1 MATGQGIY
9 TTVNDV
15 KNWYKQKYK
24 GQNVFDSAISAAE
37 QQASAAT
44 AQTFLSAASQEEA
57 ARRQFDQYVTNAYE
71 SSLSQRSDIL
81 NSNLL
86 SGTKGALLT
95 DVDVALSDAYN
106 SYLQT
111 LQSNVGTIGE
121 TASKQYAAIDKNVA
135 SVKEEA
141 DELLTTEAKNITKGI
156 DYAFD
161 YLQAVG
167 KYAEQQEGGLEAL
180 YNNPDWQKYI
190 KKYTEEGSDEPL
202 YRMYTR
208 EELSTPRIDIPTKQ
222 QVGLYDSN
230 MDITAAGKD
239 FFDQMFNFNWAGYDM
254 LKDMQS
260 YGAFVASKDKDFYEW
275 LQGPNMYSDTSDAY
289 ERNVNMGLL
298 REAVGLDAGDLTYT
312 RKDVRTKVG
321 YNNAA
326 LFSALS
332 GNTVSREEA
341 INFAKA
347 FKNANTTDTKDPLD
361 LSDIL
366 SEMAVKTWTE
376 DRYNALKK
384 YASES
389 GIDQSNLN
397 KFNET
402 YKVKQKQ
409 IDALQKEITDTEKA
423 IEGFTDSKFSLP
435 TYSGRRKRR
444 QDPALLA
451 KKNELAELKQS
462 LYKDFKKMFSELI
475 DFNI

>member
-44 AQTFLSAASQEEA
+44 AQTFLNAASQEEA
-57 ARRQFDQYVTNAYE
+57 ARRQFDQYVTNAYK

-95 DVDVALSDAYN
+95 DIDVALSDAYN

-111 LQSNVGTIGE
+111 LQNNVGTVGE
-121 TASKQYAAIDKNVA
+121 NAAKQYAAIDKNVA

-141 DELLTTEAKNITKGI
+141 DTLLTNEAKNITKGI

-161 YLQAVG
+161 YLQAIG

-208 EELSTPRIDIPTKQ
+208 EELSTPRIDIPTGK
-222 QVGLYDSN
+222 QVGLYDSSGN
-230 MDITAAGKD
+230 LTDAGKD
-239 FFDQMFNFNWAGYDM
+239 FFDQMFNFNWTGYDT

-260 YGAFVASKDKDFYEW
+260 YGAFIANKDKDLYEW
-275 LQGPNMYSDTSDAY
+275 LQGPNIYSDTSDAY

-321 YNNAA
+321 YDNAA

-332 GNTVSREEA
+332 GTTVGREEA
-341 INFAKA
+341 SVLAKK
-347 FKNANTTDTKDPLD
+347 FKYSNVNNVEDPLD
-361 LSDIL
+361 VSNIITKVQVDSWSDD
-366 SEMAVKTWTE
+366 K
-376 DRYNALKK
+376 YNALKK
-384 YASES
+384 YASET
-389 GIDQSNLN
+389 GIDTSKLN

-402 YKVKQKQ
+402 YKTTQEKLNKLQQELNNVEQSYMKLAMADTTGMSSLNLKNVYKDVNY
-409 IDALQKEITDTEKA
+409 IRIQKEIKD
-423 IEGFTDSKFSLP
+423 L
-435 TYSGRRKRR
+435 
-444 QDPALLA
+444 
-451 KKNELAELKQS
+451 KNS
-462 LYKDFKKMFSELI
+462 LYKNFKKMFS
-475 DFNI
+475 DFVDF

>member
-44 AQTFLSAASQEEA
+44 AQTFLNAASQEEA
-57 ARRQFDQYVTNAYE
+57 ARRQFDQYVTNAYK

-111 LQSNVGTIGE
+111 LQNNVGTVGE
-121 TASKQYAAIDKNVA
+121 TAAKQYATIDKNVA

-141 DELLTTEAKNITKGI
+141 DELLTAEAKNITKGI

-208 EELSTPRIDIPTKQ
+208 EELSTPRIDIPTGK
-222 QVGLYDSN
+222 QVGLYDSLGN
-230 MDITAAGKD
+230 LTDSGKD
-239 FFDQMFNFNWAGYDM
+239 FFDQMFNFNWTGYDT

-260 YGAFVASKDKDFYEW
+260 YGAFVADKDKDFYEW

-321 YNNAA
+321 YDSAA

-332 GNTVSREEA
+332 GNSVSREEA
-341 INFAKA
+341 LNFAKA
-347 FKNANTTDTKDPLD
+347 FKNTDTKDPLD
-361 LSDIL
+361 LSNIVTKASVNSWSD
-366 SEMAVKTWTE
+366 EK
-376 DRYNALKK
+376 YNALKK
-384 YASES
+384 YAAET
-389 GIDQSNLN
+389 GIDTSKLN

-402 YKVKQKQ
+402 YKTKQEILQKLQ
-409 IDALQKEITDTEKA
+409 QEQQDVISKYTRRSRRGVSVSSLKNRAKFDKDYIRIQKDIDA
-423 IEGFTDSKFSLP
+423 IEDV
-435 TYSGRRKRR
+435 
-444 QDPALLA
+444 
-451 KKNELAELKQS
+451 
-462 LYKDFKKMFSELI
+462 LYKDFKRMFSELV